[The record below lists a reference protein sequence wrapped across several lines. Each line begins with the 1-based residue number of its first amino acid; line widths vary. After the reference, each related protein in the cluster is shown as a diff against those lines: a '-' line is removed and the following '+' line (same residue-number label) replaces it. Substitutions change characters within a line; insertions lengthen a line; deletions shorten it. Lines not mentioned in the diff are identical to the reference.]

1 MKKKNLRIVMA
12 LRVESEVI
20 LKLYNL
26 KPQNFKEKKYKVY
39 NNKKLNI
46 WLILSGI
53 GNQNSALAT
62 KYLYEVSPKLE
73 ANIWI
78 NIGMA
83 GSNDLA
89 IGSIFNVQKISYENI
104 YNKLNFYTSALFNNI
119 IPSGELVSVDKV
131 ERKFPA
137 KGKVYDMEG
146 YGFIKT
152 AEKFCDRELIYI
164 IKIVSDNKKNP
175 PKNFIK
181 TTKHYMKLNLKIIKK
196 FINKLIT
203 IVSNLESKDNTAA
216 INLVCEKY
224 HLSFSRKIII
234 TELLEKAE
242 QIIES
247 KKLEKVI
254 IESDNIT
261 MLTNNLK
268 KEVKNYTLKI

>member
-104 YNKLNFYTSALFNNI
+104 YNKLNSYTSALFNNI

-181 TTKHYMKLNLKIIKK
+181 ITKQYMKLNLKIIKK

>member
-1 MKKKNLRIVMA
+1 MA
-12 LRVESEVI
+12 LLVESEVF

-26 KPQNFKEKKYKVY
+26 KPQNFKEKKYNVY
-39 NNKKLNI
+39 SNKNLNI
-46 WLILSGI
+46 WLRLSGI
-53 GNQNSALAT
+53 GNKNSALAT

-73 ANIWI
+73 SNIWI

-83 GSNDLA
+83 GSKDFV
-89 IGSIFNVQKISYENI
+89 IGSIFNVQKVSYENI
-104 YNKLNFYTSALFNNI
+104 YNKLNFYTSAIFNSM

-137 KGKVYDMEG
+137 KGKIYDMES

-152 AEKFCDRELIYI
+152 AEKFCVRELIYV
-164 IKIVSDNKKNP
+164 IKIISDNKKNP
-175 PKNFIK
+175 PKNFMKI
-181 TTKHYMKLNLKIIKK
+181 TKYNMKLNLKIIKK
-196 FINKLIT
+196 FINKLIAIT
-203 IVSNLESKDNTAA
+203 SNLENKDNTNI
-216 INLVCEKY
+216 INLVSEKY

-261 MLTNNLK
+261 MLINNLK
-268 KEVKNYTLKI
+268 KKVKNYTLKI

>member
-12 LRVESEVI
+12 LQVESEVI

-26 KPQNFKEKKYKVY
+26 KPQNFKEKKYNVY

-83 GSNDLA
+83 GSNDVA

-203 IVSNLESKDNTAA
+203 IVSNLENKDNTAA

>member
-119 IPSGELVSVDKV
+119 IPSGEL
-131 ERKFPA
+131 ERA
-137 KGKVYDMEG
+137 
-146 YGFIKT
+146 
-152 AEKFCDRELIYI
+152 
-164 IKIVSDNKKNP
+164 
-175 PKNFIK
+175 
-181 TTKHYMKLNLKIIKK
+181 
-196 FINKLIT
+196 
-203 IVSNLESKDNTAA
+203 
-216 INLVCEKY
+216 LV
-224 HLSFSRKIII
+224 
-234 TELLEKAE
+234 
-242 QIIES
+242 
-247 KKLEKVI
+247 
-254 IESDNIT
+254 
-261 MLTNNLK
+261 
-268 KEVKNYTLKI
+268 